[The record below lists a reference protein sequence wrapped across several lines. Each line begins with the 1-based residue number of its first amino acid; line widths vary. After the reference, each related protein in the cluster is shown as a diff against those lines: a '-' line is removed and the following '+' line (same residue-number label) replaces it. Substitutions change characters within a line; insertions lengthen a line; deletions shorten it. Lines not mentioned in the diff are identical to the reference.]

1 MAVAEAK
8 GIDVDVVL
16 YLKNPPDREEL
27 VSILDKLED
36 APADL
41 VRKDAQF
48 KKLELDPDDYVAA
61 DAVAD
66 LLVEHPKLLQ
76 RPVVVAGK
84 KAIIGRPTSRVEDL
98 L

>member
-16 YLKNPPDREEL
+16 YMKNPPDRAEL
-27 VSILDKLED
+27 QSIVDALED
-36 APADL
+36 PPGDL

-48 KKLELDPDDYVAA
+48 KKLELDPDDYTEPAA
-61 DAVAD
+61 VVD
-66 LLVEHPKLLQ
+66 LLVEHPRLLQ
-76 RPVVVAGK
+76 RPVIVVGS
-84 KAIIGRPTSRVEDL
+84 KAIIGRPTSRVEEL

>member
-16 YLKNPPDREEL
+16 YMKNPPDRAEL
-27 VSILDKLED
+27 EKVVAALED
-36 APADL
+36 EPGDL
-41 VRKDAQF
+41 IRKDANF
-48 KKLELDPDDYVAA
+48 KSLGLDPDDYTEGP
-61 DAVAD
+61 AVID

-76 RPVVVAGK
+76 RPVVVKGTT
-84 KAIIGRPTSRVEDL
+84 AIIGRPLSRVEEL